1 MIIKQFIII
10 LGALFLGYEITKLTH
25 IPVPANVLGLVLL
38 FLALLSGLIKLK
50 DVKETAD
57 FILKY
62 LALFFVV
69 PTVGI
74 MVYFDLLSSEA
85 VKIFVPIILSILLGF
100 FAAGHVTQFFIN
112 KSGKD
117 FGASGERNNALD
129 QGQNSLEADDHE

>member
-1 MIIKQFIII
+1 MPVSLKNLIGDEILIIKQLIII
-10 LGALFLGYEITKLTH
+10 LGALFIGYEITELTH

-38 FLALLSGLIKLK
+38 FIALLSGLIKLK

-85 VKIFVPIILSILLGF
+85 VKIFVPIILSILLGL
-100 FAAGHVTQFFIN
+100 FAAGRVTQFFIN
-112 KSGKD
+112 KSG
-117 FGASGERNNALD
+117 GR
-129 QGQNSLEADDHE
+129 

>member
-1 MIIKQFIII
+1 MIIKQLIII
-10 LGALFLGYEITKLTH
+10 LGALFIGYEITALTQ
-25 IPVPANVLGLVLL
+25 IPVPANVLGLMLL
-38 FLALLSGLIKLK
+38 FFALLSGLIKLK
-50 DVKETAD
+50 EVKETAD

-85 VKIFVPIILSILLGF
+85 VKIFVPIILSILLGL
-100 FAAGHVTQFFIN
+100 FAAGRVTQFFIN

-117 FGASGERNNALD
+117 FSASGEHDDALD
-129 QGQNSLEADDHE
+129 QGQNCLEADDYE